1 MLKINKIEKTK
12 VALWYARIS
21 TNEDMQ
27 KHSLHAQSED
37 IKKYCELYW
46 LKLKKIETEK
56 KSWTKMDK
64 REKLQ
69 KILNNNNFDVIITT
83 KIDRLARNIVDL
95 NKIVYSLKERWKD
108 VVFIENNI
116 DTTSANGRLF
126 LNILW
131 AFAEFEA
138 EIISERVKRW
148 MLEAKKRGV
157 KLWRKPKK
165 ETLLK
170 IEIQTIR
177 SLRQRK
183 KLTYKEISKRLWYA
197 NGSVIRNKLKNYLKT
212 KEHKDA
218 VINKNLKI
226 SQSLKKQ
233 KTSKYVKWLI

>member
-1 MLKINKIEKTK
+1 MKNLWKTQKPKIAI
-12 VALWYARIS
+12 WYARIS

-27 KHSLHAQSED
+27 KHSLQAQCED
-37 IKKYCELYW
+37 IKKYCELYGF
-46 LKLKKIETEK
+46 KLKKIETET

-69 KILNNNNFDVIITT
+69 KILNDNNFDLIVTT

-95 NKIVYSLKERWKD
+95 NKIVYSLKEKWKD

-116 DTTSANGRLF
+116 DTTSANWRLF

-148 MLEAKKRGV
+148 MLEAKKKGV

-165 ETLLK
+165 ETILK
-170 IEIQTIR
+170 NEIQTIR

-183 KLTYKEISKRLWYA
+183 KLTYKEIAKELWYA
-197 NGSVIRNKLKNYLKT
+197 NGSVVRNKLKNYLKT
-212 KEHKDA
+212 DEHKKS
-218 VINKNLKI
+218 VKEKNKKI
-226 SQSLKKQ
+226 SESLKK
-233 KTSKYVKWLI
+233 KNLIKK

>member
-1 MLKINKIEKTK
+1 MNLKKEQKQKI
-12 VALWYARIS
+12 AIGYARIS

-27 KHSLHAQSED
+27 KHSLQAQSED
-37 IKKYCELYW
+37 IKKYCELYN
-46 LKLKKIETEK
+46 LKLKKIETET

-69 KILNNNNFDVIITT
+69 KILNDNNFDVIVTT

-95 NKIVYSLKERWKD
+95 NKIVYYLKEKAKD
-108 VVFIENNI
+108 VIFIENNI

-148 MLEAKKRGV
+148 MLEAKKKGI
-157 KLWRKPKK
+157 KLWRRPKK

-177 SLRQRK
+177 TLRQRK
-183 KLTYKEISKRLWYA
+183 RLTYNEIAKKLWYS
-197 NGSVIRNKLKNYLKT
+197 NGSVVRNKLKNYLKT
-212 KEHKDA
+212 KEHKEA
-218 VINKNLKI
+218 VKNKNLKI
-226 SQSLKKQ
+226 SQTLKEKN
-233 KTSKYVKWLI
+233 KL

>member
-1 MLKINKIEKTK
+1 MNLKKEQKQKI
-12 VALWYARIS
+12 AIGYARIS

-27 KHSLHAQSED
+27 KHSLQAQSED
-37 IKKYCELYW
+37 IKKYCELYN
-46 LKLKKIETEK
+46 LKLKKIETET

-69 KILNNNNFDVIITT
+69 KILNDNNFDVIVTT

-95 NKIVYSLKERWKD
+95 NKIVYSLKEKEKD

-126 LNILW
+126 LNILG

-148 MLEAKKRGV
+148 MLEAKKKGI
-157 KLWRKPKK
+157 KLWRRPKK

-177 SLRQRK
+177 TLRQRK
-183 KLTYKEISKRLWYA
+183 RLTYNEIAKKLWYS
-197 NGSVIRNKLKNYLKT
+197 NGSVVRNKLKNYLKT
-212 KEHKDA
+212 KEHKKA
-218 VINKNLKI
+218 VENKNKKI
-226 SQSLKKQ
+226 SKTLKDKN
-233 KTSKYVKWLI
+233 KL